1 MHTAVGFVGDS
12 LRTVHP
18 DGSQALPGQL
28 LAETALKRSNPMLKR
43 ASPLPET
50 LFHRWEPM
58 ALPAGIA
65 PPRAHVALPEDQNPL
80 PEVHL
85 TTPTPP
91 ALPDG
96 HELPEDRNP
105 LPDVLPTV
113 PPLPALPD
121 GHARKRNDRHDGIR
135 LLRIAS
141 G

>member
-18 DGSQALPGQL
+18 DGSQAMPGQL
-28 LAETALKRSNPMLKR
+28 FAETAWKPLNPMLKR
-43 ASPLPET
+43 ASPCPET
-50 LFHRWEPM
+50 LFQQWEPM

-80 PEVHL
+80 PEVHS

-96 HELPEDRNP
+96 HGLPEDRNL
-105 LPDVLPTV
+105 LPDVLSMV
-113 PPLPALPD
+113 PPLSALPD
-121 GHARKRNDRHDGIR
+121 GHSRKRNDRHDGIR
-135 LLRIAS
+135 LLRVAS